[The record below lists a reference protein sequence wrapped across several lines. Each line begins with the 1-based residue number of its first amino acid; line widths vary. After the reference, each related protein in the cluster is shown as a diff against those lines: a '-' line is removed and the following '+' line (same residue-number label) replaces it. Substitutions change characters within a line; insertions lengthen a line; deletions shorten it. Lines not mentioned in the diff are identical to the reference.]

1 MLGLTFTS
9 KKIPKTRQNTP
20 TKACKILFA
29 YSKRQMHVLHVKPKT
44 NESKLSNYKS
54 QCIRNPKRA
63 SIRFYDYDAT

>member
-1 MLGLTFTS
+1 
-9 KKIPKTRQNTP
+9 
-20 TKACKILFA
+20 
-29 YSKRQMHVLHVKPKT
+29 MHVLHVKPKT